1 MEYHKMINFS
11 DNTPNQPTK
20 FRTKN
25 LVEIN
30 NESCGT
36 YNTTSQIR
44 FKNSMLTS
52 SLYDYSDAYILAK
65 ENITIANTAA
75 AGEAANIGDKKEY
88 FRIVL
93 HLLAA

>member
-1 MEYHKMINFS
+1 MKYHKMINFS

-36 YNTTSQIR
+36 YNTTSQI
-44 FKNSMLTS
+44 
-52 SLYDYSDAYILAK
+52 
-65 ENITIANTAA
+65 
-75 AGEAANIGDKKEY
+75 
-88 FRIVL
+88 
-93 HLLAA
+93 